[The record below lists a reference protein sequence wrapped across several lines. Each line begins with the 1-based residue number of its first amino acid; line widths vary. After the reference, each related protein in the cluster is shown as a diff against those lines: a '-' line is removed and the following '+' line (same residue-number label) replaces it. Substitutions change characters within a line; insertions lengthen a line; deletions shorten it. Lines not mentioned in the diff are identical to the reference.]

1 MDASIDA
8 WENEI
13 GYPDGGIKGEDVQI
27 GWPLF
32 KHQST
37 QAGERD
43 QMKGVEES
51 QGPVVAW
58 MAGGGSM
65 SGHVPGVA

>member
-1 MDASIDA
+1 MPALMLGRMKLG
-8 WENEI
+8 I
-13 GYPDGGIKGEDVQI
+13 GVVESKAEMLKPAVLYSRY
-27 GWPLF
+27 
-32 KHQST
+32 QST

-58 MAGGGSM
+58 MAGSGSM
-65 SGHVPGVA
+65 SGHVPGG